1 LTPAGLL
8 SKFLRPL
15 ENPVTDDRA
24 AERTTPAPA
33 ALPGPE
39 SKGDVMP
46 LRPRRGARIEVS
58 KLGKAYIHTGKALPI
73 LWDIDLSLAPGDMVA
88 VVGASGVGKST
99 FLQILGTLDLP
110 TSGSIQFDGEELTTM
125 SSARLAEFRNRRI
138 GFVFQ
143 FHHLLPEFTALENVM
158 MPALIQRIPVERS
171 RTMARDILG
180 RVGLSHRLTHRPSE
194 LSGGEQQRVALAR
207 AMVLEPSLLLADE
220 PTGNLDRSTGEAI
233 HNLFLELNRERGSTL
248 LVVTH
253 NPELAALMP
262 RRLRMVDGGRLVEES
277 ESNYHNAAGEKVSI
291 VSEAASRKAA
301 AEAAESHDQSA
312 EAAAKDKA
320 AAAVADEGAAS

>member
-1 LTPAGLL
+1 MTDEAAVAEPSPVVPDVPDPTPI
-8 SKFLRPL
+8 R
-15 ENPVTDDRA
+15 
-24 AERTTPAPA
+24 RT
-33 ALPGPE
+33 
-39 SKGDVMP
+39 
-46 LRPRRGARIEVS
+46 GARIEVR
-58 KLGKAYIHTGKALPI
+58 KLGKAYLHSGKPLPI

-125 SSARLAEFRNRRI
+125 SQARLAEFRNRRI

-158 MPALIQRIPVERS
+158 MPALIQRIPQNV
-171 RTMARDILG
+171 ARKRAHEILG
-180 RVGLSHRLTHRPSE
+180 RVGLSHRLTHRPTE

-220 PTGNLDRSTGEAI
+220 PTGNLDRATGEAI

-253 NPELAALMP
+253 NPELANLMP
-262 RRLRMVDGGRLVEES
+262 RRMRMIDGGQLVD
-277 ESNYHNAAGEKVSI
+277 
-291 VSEAASRKAA
+291 EAAKI
-301 AEAAESHDQSA
+301 
-312 EAAAKDKA
+312 
-320 AAAVADEGAAS
+320 GASS